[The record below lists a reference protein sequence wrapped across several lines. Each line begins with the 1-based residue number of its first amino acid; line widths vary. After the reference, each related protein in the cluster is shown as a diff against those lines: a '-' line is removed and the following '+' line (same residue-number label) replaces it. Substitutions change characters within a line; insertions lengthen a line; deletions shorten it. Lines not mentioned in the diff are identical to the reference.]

1 MKKWS
6 KEVFAQNLKRYMD
19 EHGKNQKEMAEIIG
33 VSTSSINDWLLC
45 KKYPRIDKIEM
56 LADYFGILKSDL
68 IETCP
73 ENTLSKI
80 EIGRI
85 IAIAREKNDISVE
98 RLAQKMGCSVWAIK
112 EIEKGSYETLT
123 VSTVRLLA
131 KILHLNAAK
140 LMGLD
145 ESNTVAPSKVPLTPS
160 QRNLW
165 LSTFDDVEF
174 TDEEFD
180 DIINYAKFVLSKRPA
195 EN

>member
-33 VSTSSINDWLLC
+33 VSTSAINDWLLC

-56 LADYFGILKSDL
+56 LAEYFGILKSDL
-68 IETCP
+68 IEKCP

-85 IAIAREKNDISVE
+85 ISIAREKHEMSVE
-98 RLAQKMGCSVWAIK
+98 QLAQKMGCSVWTIK
-112 EIEKGSYETLT
+112 EIEKGSYEVLNT
-123 VSTVRLLA
+123 STVRLLA
-131 KILHLNAAK
+131 KILHLDAAK
-140 LMGLD
+140 LMGLSPAD
-145 ESNTVAPSKVPLTPS
+145 AGEVNTMPLTYK
-160 QRNLW
+160 QRALW
-165 LSTFDDVEF
+165 FSTFSSEEF

-180 DIINYAKFVLSKRPA
+180 EIINFAKYLLSKRP
-195 EN
+195 NC